1 MEFPP
6 TWQVF
11 LDEDFETAVPQVEGL
26 ATMELMAQVRH
37 TGRMLG
43 NFRIAL
49 GGEARL
55 KVDVDLGSLLPRDV
69 FRGWRYRTQYWL

>member
-1 MEFPP
+1 M
-6 TWQVF
+6 
-11 LDEDFETAVPQVEGL
+11 

-43 NFRIAL
+43 NFWIAL

-69 FRGWRYRTQYWL
+69 FRGWRYCTQYWL